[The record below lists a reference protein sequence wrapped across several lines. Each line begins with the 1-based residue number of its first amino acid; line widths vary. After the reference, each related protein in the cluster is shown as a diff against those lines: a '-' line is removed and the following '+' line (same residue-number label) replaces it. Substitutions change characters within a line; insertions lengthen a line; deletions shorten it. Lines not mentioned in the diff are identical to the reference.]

1 MRLSCDSLATQTLKY
16 ASVGTLLRRLK
27 LPSCVGL
34 EESAGRLTRDSCMEA
49 WSWEW
54 NCRYHRER
62 LSPWLAPSYQEI
74 LFSYFWKNGD
84 SYIACVLLIVYGHY
98 LCISIYFWLIELRIN
113 LQLVSF
119 VNYAISRSIS
129 HKWNSISSKGKF
141 NFTFLKIN
149 SKYSWNSWVAKLP
162 NSEQLFCYKLY
173 PKILI
178 NIIFYS
184 WSFLINN
191 NIKIYIYTH
200 TYIYI
205 YLDTGIKHER
215 QYYNFNLY
223 YLSKF
228 GYSINFT
235 LILHAFISICI

>member
-1 MRLSCDSLATQTLKY
+1 MRLSCDSLVTQTLKY

-49 WSWEW
+49 WSWKW

-62 LSPWLAPSYQEI
+62 LSPWLAPSYQDI

-129 HKWNSISSKGKF
+129 HKWNSISSKGNLISHFWKSIP
-141 NFTFLKIN
+141 NIHEIAGLPSCQTLSSSSATSCILK
-149 SKYSWNSWVAKLP
+149 Y
-162 NSEQLFCYKLY
+162 
-173 PKILI
+173 
-178 NIIFYS
+178 
-184 WSFLINN
+184 
-191 NIKIYIYTH
+191 
-200 TYIYI
+200 
-205 YLDTGIKHER
+205 
-215 QYYNFNLY
+215 
-223 YLSKF
+223 
-228 GYSINFT
+228 
-235 LILHAFISICI
+235 

>member
-1 MRLSCDSLATQTLKY
+1 MRLFSDADAQVRKRRDSFASTQATQLCRVRR
-16 ASVGTLLRRLK
+16 VGWPTHSRLLHGGVILRVRQW
-27 LPSCVGL
+27 
-34 EESAGRLTRDSCMEA
+34 D
-49 WSWEW
+49 
-54 NCRYHRER
+54 CRYHRER
-62 LSPWLAPSYQEI
+62 LSPWLAPSYQDI

-84 SYIACVLLIVYGHY
+84 SYIACVLLIVYGHN
-98 LCISIYFWLIELRIN
+98 LCISIYFWFIELRIN

-184 WSFLINN
+184 CSFLINN
-191 NIKIYIYTH
+191 NINIYIYIRI
-200 TYIYI
+200 YIYI
-205 YLDTGIKHER
+205 
-215 QYYNFNLY
+215 
-223 YLSKF
+223 
-228 GYSINFT
+228 
-235 LILHAFISICI
+235 

>member
-34 EESAGRLTRDSCMEA
+34 EESAGRLTRDS
-49 WSWEW
+49 WRRDLDQWH
-54 NCRYHRER
+54 CRYNGER
-62 LSPWLAPSYQEI
+62 LSPWPAPSYQEI

-98 LCISIYFWLIELRIN
+98 LCISIYFWFVELRIN

-149 SKYSWNSWVAKLP
+149 STYSWNSWVAKLP

-184 WSFLINN
+184 CSFLINN
-191 NIKIYIYTH
+191 NINIYIYTH

-205 YLDTGIKHER
+205 YI
-215 QYYNFNLY
+215 
-223 YLSKF
+223 
-228 GYSINFT
+228 
-235 LILHAFISICI
+235 